1 MGTPHTAIESAVRDA
16 LRDHGRLVVDPYG
29 IDAGANLYEGGMT
42 SHASVNVMMTL
53 EGRFDLEFPN
63 AMLTREV
70 FSTIAG
76 ISSALVTLGA
86 QA

>member
-1 MGTPHTAIESAVRDA
+1 MSTHHPAIESAVRDA
-16 LRDHGRLVVDPYG
+16 LRDHGRLVVDPYA
-29 IDAGANLYEGGMT
+29 IDVRANLYEGGMT

-63 AMLTREV
+63 AMLTRDV
-70 FSTIAG
+70 FSTIEG
-76 ISSALVTLGA
+76 IASALATLGV